1 MGRVAAILGS
11 RRVAELR
18 GNHLARARKAGRK
31 WCSRAV
37 VASLLSNHDEPSGMS
52 RNARLSPAAPICL
65 TQTSKKKHGI
75 VHGIDP
81 EAHAAVGRGG
91 ARAGFRVCE
100 RRQGTG
106 PATA

>member
-1 MGRVAAILGS
+1 MGRVAAILGP

-65 TQTSKKKHGI
+65 TQTSKKKRGI

-81 EAHAAVGRGG
+81 EAHAAMGHGRG
-91 ARAGFRVCE
+91 RTGFQVFE
-100 RRQGTG
+100 RSHGTE